1 MNARF
6 RFLLITLAAL
16 LAFAVALALGF
27 WQLSRASQKEAWQA
41 HIDQQAAAP
50 RLDGP
55 ALAMLPDPVLEMHRG
70 VLLRGRW
77 LPAHTVF
84 LDNRPMNGKTGL
96 YVATPL
102 QLEGSSAV
110 VLVLRGWVARN
121 FVDRARLP
129 ALQTSA
135 EVVEIQ
141 GRIAPAPSKLYEL
154 GDADAGPIRQNLDI
168 VRVKA
173 ETGLPLLAVWVQQT
187 DAASEGLLRDWPPAN
202 LGVHKNYGYAFQW
215 FGLGALIAVLY
226 VWFQIVR
233 RFFYPRRA

>member
-16 LAFAVALALGF
+16 LAFAAALALGF

-215 FGLGALIAVLY
+215 FGLGTLIAVLY

>member
-1 MNARF
+1 
-6 RFLLITLAAL
+6 
-16 LAFAVALALGF
+16 
-27 WQLSRASQKEAWQA
+27 
-41 HIDQQAAAP
+41 
-50 RLDGP
+50 
-55 ALAMLPDPVLEMHRG
+55 
-70 VLLRGRW
+70 
-77 LPAHTVF
+77 
-84 LDNRPMNGKTGL
+84 
-96 YVATPL
+96 
-102 QLEGSSAV
+102 
-110 VLVLRGWVARN
+110 
-121 FVDRARLP
+121 LP
-129 ALQTSA
+129 ALQTSS
-135 EVVEIQ
+135 EVVELQ

>member
-135 EVVEIQ
+135 DVVEIQ

>member
-55 ALAMLPDPVLEMHRG
+55 ALAMLSDPVLEMHRG

-135 EVVEIQ
+135 DVVEIQ

>member
-129 ALQTSA
+129 CKHLPKCLKSRGA
-135 EVVEIQ
+135 
-141 GRIAPAPSKLYEL
+141 
-154 GDADAGPIRQNLDI
+154 
-168 VRVKA
+168 
-173 ETGLPLLAVWVQQT
+173 LPLLRPSYTSWAT
-187 DAASEGLLRDWPPAN
+187 RMRAL
-202 LGVHKNYGYAFQW
+202 
-215 FGLGALIAVLY
+215 FGKI
-226 VWFQIVR
+226 WI
-233 RFFYPRRA
+233 

>member
-16 LAFAVALALGF
+16 LAFAAALALGF

-121 FVDRARLP
+121 FVDRSRLP
-129 ALQTSA
+129 AMQTSA

>member
-16 LAFAVALALGF
+16 LAFAAALALGF

-135 EVVEIQ
+135 DVVEIQ

>member
-1 MNARF
+1 
-6 RFLLITLAAL
+6 
-16 LAFAVALALGF
+16 
-27 WQLSRASQKEAWQA
+27 
-41 HIDQQAAAP
+41 
-50 RLDGP
+50 
-55 ALAMLPDPVLEMHRG
+55 MLPDPVLEMHRG

-187 DAASEGLLRDWPPAN
+187 DAVSEGLLRDWPPAN

>member
-1 MNARF
+1 VNARWK
-6 RFLLITLAAL
+6 FLLITLAAL
-16 LAFAVALALGF
+16 VAFAVALTLGF

-41 HIDQQAAAP
+41 HIDQQVAAP

-55 ALAMLPDPVLEMHRG
+55 ALAMLPDPSLEMHRG
-70 VLLRGRW
+70 VRLRGRW
-77 LPAHTVF
+77 LPANTVF

-102 QLEGSSAV
+102 KLEGSSAV

-121 FVDRARLP
+121 FMDRARLP

-135 EVVEIQ
+135 EVIEIQ

-154 GDADAGPIRQNLDI
+154 GDTDAGPIRQNLDI
-168 VRVKA
+168 VRLKA

-215 FGLGALIAVLY
+215 FGLGALIAALY

>member
-16 LAFAVALALGF
+16 LAFAAALALGF

-41 HIDQQAAAP
+41 HIDLQAAAP
-50 RLDGP
+50 RLHGP

>member
-16 LAFAVALALGF
+16 LAFAAALALGF